1 MKEFLKSVKGK
12 IIIASAAVV
21 VVAAVCIILIF
32 GAEPGYRKIS
42 ISEVFGSVM
51 TENDGKTYE
60 AYKNMHLGGG
70 YSLTTDSDS
79 YSRMILDDDKYLK
92 LEQLSKAL
100 FEDLGTN
107 QQRRTA
113 IRLESGALTA
123 EIASPLKEEEKFVVN
138 TPNAV
143 LAVRGTFFR
152 VEVRY
157 DENGVAYT
165 DVYTYGG
172 IVVCHRVLPDGT
184 IVDEEVEVRAGY
196 KARIKMDEIITVYV
210 EELAEESSDNVDPID
225 VEEISDSD
233 IVDIYNASYNGHKM
247 FLTTLELWLEIEA
260 RGIDIDLYHSVY
272 DGGEIPPYADGEA
285 DAADRNEPVGVE
297 TENTSSFS
305 PVDTDPENSE
315 NPVIDSDSTDND
327 QHIGTALPENEQ
339 NSSGGSGTAY
349 REPING
355 SGSEDSQN
363 GGSNGGSFSGDPA
376 ADGDTHDS
384 PSDNPQQNE
393 NTPGEDVSSDEP
405 SEENANNSEN
415 EDNESDGADG
425 ETVSDADSDESGD
438 AENGNDSDVTHGGNA
453 LGNDPGSGSVS
464 EPDSS
469 GTDDVDTEA
478 VLYLDDGSIIITSTG
493 YKQGSA
499 EEITHAANY
508 TIAQRASGTVTASV
522 TVESGA
528 HNITFDGVNVTE
540 STDVLTVSAGAT
552 VTLAG
557 TANISASSG
566 VGINNGG
573 TLNVSSGTYIVSGS
587 AAPALSNSGTF
598 RMSGGSFEASGSG
611 GDIGGSGSF
620 VVTGG
625 SLKALSLGSGASVTN
640 ANGVVLECEVF
651 TTLPSAAER
660 TLRNPDGS
668 TYVYALTAADASSD
682 GKYYVWK
689 FFDGSIRMDD
699 GSLTITSTGFTQ
711 NGITKNYTGP
721 YTITQDSSSAL
732 SYSITVSGGTHDIT
746 LDGVNISAAF
756 NISSGATVNL
766 YGGSAANTIATETSG
781 TRGIGI
787 SGTLTVNSG
796 SFDVSSSLSVG
807 VYIYNRATFTMKGGT
822 LSASCTAPSSGTNG
836 IGIEGSGT
844 LTVEGGE
851 LNASSTS
858 ERGIYSSG
866 TININGGTLNATG
879 ANCGLF
885 LSNSALNVTAGT
897 LDVSSP
903 ATYPIQNS
911 TATVTI
917 SGGTVRSTSSNSSGY
932 GYYSTYSGTTLIS
945 GGDITFTGAYG
956 IGLRNGSTFTV
967 SGGRLKAT
975 GTRQGVYYYLA
986 ADQPVSVFRV
996 EGGSLEVSGGTY
1008 DAGSS
1013 NTTSIDDI
1021 FIVSGGSLKL
1031 DHNTVYGTITNIS
1044 GTLLECFTLTSYPGN
1059 ITSAGYTYYLAAND
1073 KASDG
1078 YYYVW
1083 LPSGT
1088 SIP

>member
-1 MKEFLKSVKGK
+1 MKDFLKSVKGK
-12 IIIASAAVV
+12 ITVVSAAAVV
-21 VVAAVCIILIF
+21 VAAAIFIIILLN
-32 GAEPGYRKIS
+32 GETGYRSIS

-51 TENDGKTYE
+51 TENEGKTYE
-60 AYKNMHLGGG
+60 AYRNMHLAGG
-70 YSLTTDSDS
+70 YVLTTDSDS
-79 YSRMILDDDKYLK
+79 YSRMILDDDKYMK

-100 FEDLGTN
+100 FEDLGTD
-107 QQRRTA
+107 QRRRTA
-113 IRLESGALTA
+113 IRLENGALVT
-123 EIASPLKEEEKFVVN
+123 EIVSPLSEDEDFIVN

-152 VEVRY
+152 VEVKY
-157 DENGVAYT
+157 DENGILYT

-172 IVVCHRVLPDGT
+172 KVVCKRVLPDGT
-184 IVDEEVEVRAGY
+184 VLDEEVEIKAGY
-196 KARIKMDEIITVYV
+196 KARIKMDDIITVYI
-210 EELAEESSDNVDPID
+210 EEIGEESGEITGDDVDPIN
-225 VEEISDSD
+225 VHEIYDRD
-233 IVDIYNASYNGHKM
+233 LVDIYNASYNGHEM
-247 FLTTLELWLEIEA
+247 FLSTMELWLEIKT
-260 RGIDIDLYHSVY
+260 RDINIRQYRSVY
-272 DGGEIPPYADGEA
+272 DGGDIPPYDEDEEDDDENGVGSNHP
-285 DAADRNEPVGVE
+285 DEPGSAE
-297 TENTSSFS
+297 TENTSSLPPVETTPEDSENQEMDS
-305 PVDTDPENSE
+305 PVGSQYTESPPPPVTEQDRNSGSGNSQGESVNDSPAAGTEAESNISDKPSDTPQQSESAEKEDLPSEEPSDDSESE
-315 NPVIDSDSTDND
+315 NDETDSEDKPEAGSVGQIPGGSTESDTDSTDD
-327 QHIGTALPENEQ
+327 EE
-339 NSSGGSGTAY
+339 
-349 REPING
+349 
-355 SGSEDSQN
+355 ED
-363 GGSNGGSFSGDPA
+363 D
-376 ADGDTHDS
+376 D
-384 PSDNPQQNE
+384 E
-393 NTPGEDVSSDEP
+393 EDDI
-405 SEENANNSEN
+405 
-415 EDNESDGADG
+415 
-425 ETVSDADSDESGD
+425 
-438 AENGNDSDVTHGGNA
+438 
-453 LGNDPGSGSVS
+453 
-464 EPDSS
+464 
-469 GTDDVDTEA
+469 DTEA
-478 VLYLDDGSIIITSTG
+478 VLYLDDGSITITSTG
-493 YKQGSA
+493 YTQGTA
-499 EEITHAANY
+499 EEIEHVADY

-522 TVESGA
+522 TVASGA
-528 HNITFDGVNVTE
+528 HGITLNGVSFTE
-540 STDVLTVSAGAT
+540 LAVSAGAS

-557 TANISASSG
+557 TANIASSSG
-566 VGINNGG
+566 SGISNGG

-611 GDIGGSGSF
+611 SDIGGSGSF

-756 NISSGATVNL
+756 TISSGATVNL

-796 SFDVSSSLSVG
+796 NFDVSSSLSVG
-807 VYIYNRATFTMKGGT
+807 VNIYNGATLIMKGGT

-836 IGIEGSGT
+836 ISIEGSGT

-851 LNASSTS
+851 LNVSSTS

-879 ANCGLF
+879 ANCGLY
-885 LSNSALNVTAGT
+885 LSKSALNVTAGT

-917 SGGTVRSTSSNSSGY
+917 SGGTVRSTSSNSGGY

-945 GGDITFTGAYG
+945 GGDTTFTGVYG

-975 GTRQGVYYYLA
+975 GTRQGVYYSLVT
-986 ADQPVSVFRV
+986 DEPVSVFRV

-1013 NTTSIDDI
+1013 NSTSIDDI

-1031 DHNTVYGTITNIS
+1031 DHNTVYGTITNTS

-1059 ITSAGYTYYLAAND
+1059 ITSAGYTYYLDVND
-1073 KASDG
+1073 KAADG
-1078 YYYVW
+1078 NYYVW

-1088 SIP
+1088 VIP